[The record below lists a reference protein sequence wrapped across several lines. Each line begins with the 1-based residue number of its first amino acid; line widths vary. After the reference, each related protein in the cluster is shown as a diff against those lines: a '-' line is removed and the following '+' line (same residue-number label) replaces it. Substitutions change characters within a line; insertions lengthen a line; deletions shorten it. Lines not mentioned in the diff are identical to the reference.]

1 MMIAM
6 NKKILYIIFA
16 FSSVVIMMGCRK
28 DLLNQDATV
37 SPNSNTFWLTEADAT
52 SALMGNYN
60 EFRPCFDRDYH
71 FDGHGDFLKMYNTGA
86 APISIT
92 VNNPS
97 AYGGGAATLYRE
109 LYGSINTS
117 NYVIENIRTRLLP
130 NAKTTAS
137 RQNLEAV
144 IGEARL
150 LRGIAYFR
158 LISLWGDVPYIHKI
172 VNAPIEV
179 DTISRS
185 SITKVKDSIYADFTY
200 AAEKLPNRGAAVGR
214 AGKPAALAFRGKL
227 QLFWGSWKKNG
238 WPELEGFQ
246 PSAAEART
254 AFEGAAADFNRVI
267 TEFGLNLFRGGAP
280 GEWGEMGKADVLP
293 NYYYLFIPNPGNVN
307 NGETEVLMSITHG
320 GNATNQSEEYMRV
333 WTGVSVGL
341 SQNQAIPRYELADR
355 YQSTITGD
363 FLPKMVQMNP
373 STNAAARTTPNSS
386 VNPESYRNRDYR
398 MKASLL
404 WDYEKIMGI
413 GTTETTGFV
422 AFLYKTWSGN
432 ITIDGVTYPAFN
444 DNTTNLSGLQSRKF
458 VRNYGGQTRSSGDY
472 NWPLMRL
479 ADVFLM
485 YAEATNEVNGP
496 QADAIALVN
505 RVRARGKLPALA
517 AAKTASPSAFFDAI
531 EQERIVELFG
541 EGQRA
546 FDLRRW
552 RKIETVFGPAY
563 GAGKWF
569 QDSWGN
575 NWERFFFN
583 ADELVYQRCYIY
595 QIPEAERVRNSN
607 LTQNKPWR

>member
-1 MMIAM
+1 M

-16 FSSVVIMMGCRK
+16 FLSVAVVTGCRK
-28 DLLNQDATV
+28 DLLNQNATV

-71 FDGHGDFLKMYNTGA
+71 FDGHGDFLKVYNTGA

-97 AYGGGAATLYRE
+97 AYGGGAAALYKE

-117 NYVIENIRTRLLP
+117 NYVIENIRTKLLP
-130 NAKTTAS
+130 NAKTAAS
-137 RQNLEAV
+137 KQNLEAV

-158 LISLWGDVPYIHKI
+158 LISLWGDVPYIYKI

-185 SITKVKDSIYADFTY
+185 SVTKVKDSIYADFTY
-200 AAEKLPNRGAAVGR
+200 AAEKLPNKGAAVGR

-246 PSAAEART
+246 QSTTEART

-280 GEWGEMGKADVLP
+280 GEWGELGKADVLP

-320 GNATNQSEEYMRV
+320 GNATGQSEEYMRV

-363 FLPKMVQMNP
+363 FLPKMIQMNP
-373 STNAAARTTPNSS
+373 TVPAAGNVARTTPNSS
-386 VNPESYRNRDYR
+386 LNPESYRNRDYR

-413 GTTETTGFV
+413 GTTETTSFV

-458 VRNYGGQTRSSGDY
+458 VRNYGGANRSSGDY

-496 QADAIALVN
+496 QPDAIALVN

-517 AAKTASPSAFFDAI
+517 ASKTASPAAFFDAI

-552 RKIETVFGPAY
+552 RKIESVFGPAY

-595 QIPEAERVRNSN
+595 QIPETERVRNKN
-607 LTQNKPWR
+607 LSQNKPWR